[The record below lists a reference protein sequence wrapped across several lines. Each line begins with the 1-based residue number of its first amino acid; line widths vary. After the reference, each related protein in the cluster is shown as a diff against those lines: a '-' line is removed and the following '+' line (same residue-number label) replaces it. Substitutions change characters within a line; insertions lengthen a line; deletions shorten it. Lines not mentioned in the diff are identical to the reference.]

1 MNLRTIKIALILFA
15 MLHASRG
22 LAILY
27 VNTNSD
33 SIHNCQQSD
42 EKDTISL
49 TISNT
54 TENPSKKQSIFKIVG
69 GGFCKITDFF
79 MGCDT
84 NYITPQ
90 LYQFTGQLEAVY
102 WHDYY
107 RLTSAA
113 TNNRMTIESSNP
125 LILGGYI
132 CWGVLGYGH
141 YVNVNDINA
150 SRHETYGTSQRN
162 SLTLNTAKFVAEMYT
177 FRSGESA
184 QITSF
189 ADADLRNRNNS
200 FSGLKSKCFGVNAE
214 YIFNHKKYS
223 WPAAFGMNA
232 VQRKS
237 KGSWKLGISYCHQ
250 RISFDESALPPDL
263 KIEDPTLLFRNIDY
277 KDYAVSFG
285 YGYNWVF
292 KKNCLLA
299 VSLLPSIGY
308 RVSDIEIYDKSNSV
322 LKNMC
327 LDLITRMSLFWNNT
341 RCFTGMLFELHTYS
355 YRERKFALTNSYG
368 SLKFVVGLNFL
379 KKK

>member
-1 MNLRTIKIALILFA
+1 MF
-15 MLHASRG
+15 HADHG

-27 VNTNSD
+27 DNVSFNFVRYNQESGEKD
-33 SIHNCQQSD
+33 SIQLAVST
-42 EKDTISL
+42 EKK
-49 TISNT
+49 
-54 TENPSKKQSIFKIVG
+54 NPQNKQNLLQIIGKELS
-69 GGFCKITDFF
+69 KITDFF

-90 LYQFTGQLEAVY
+90 LYQFTGRLEANY

-107 RLTSAA
+107 RLTSAM
-113 TNNRMTIESSNP
+113 TNNSMTIESSHP
-125 LILGGYI
+125 VILGGHI
-132 CWGVLGYGH
+132 CWGILGYGH
-141 YVNVNDINA
+141 YINVNDINA
-150 SRHETYGTSQRN
+150 SGRETYGTSQRN
-162 SLTLNTAKFVAEMYT
+162 SFTLNTAKFIAEIYT
-177 FRSGESA
+177 FRTGEGA

-189 ADADLRNRNNS
+189 ADEDLRDKNNG

-237 KGSWKLGISYCHQ
+237 MGSWKLGMSYSHQ
-250 RISFDESALPPDL
+250 RISFDKSALPSHL
-263 KIEDPTLLFRNIDY
+263 KNIDPTLLFRNISY
-277 KDYAVSFG
+277 KDYAISFG

-292 KKNCLLA
+292 KKNCLFA
-299 VSLLPSIGY
+299 ISLLPSIGY

-322 LKNMC
+322 LKNMST
-327 LDLITRMSLFWNNT
+327 DIITRMSLFWNDT
-341 RCFTGMLFELHTYS
+341 RCFTGLLFELHTYS
-355 YRERKFALTNSYG
+355 YREKKFALTNSYG